1 MNKKILISALFM
13 VWFGLASV
21 FSQGENIMIIND
33 VTGEAGEIITVEIAI
48 DNDDPFV
55 GFNLDIP
62 FPDGFTYVPGSAVL
76 YRHNGHQFSFTVPH
90 SNTARIIAFSFT
102 NAEFSGNEG
111 VVMTFELETPSMPG
125 EYILPIV
132 DPIIGNIEAQDITTG
147 TVDGTVTLTGDVP
160 EPGFNLVLQ
169 ANPTE
174 GGTVIG
180 AGEYDE
186 GTEVEVDA
194 IPNAGWLF
202 VNWTDIDGNLVSE
215 QPDNIIVMPAEDLTL
230 IANFEEDDDP
240 GPDPDPENIMLIPDI
255 TANAGDVIT
264 IELVVEN
271 TDEVVGFSVDVPL
284 PEGFAYIEGSGE
296 LFRGTNHDFVF
307 NVIEGNIAKIIA
319 FSITNDAFTGNDGV
333 IFSFD
338 VQTPDMPGEYPL
350 ALVDAVLGNADAED
364 ITTGSFDGTL
374 TLVGVENIMKIHDIS
389 ADAGDIITVEVEIM
403 NDAEFVG
410 FNLDVPLP
418 DGFSYVEGSA
428 QLFREDDHDF
438 GFNITANN
446 VAKIIAFSIT
456 NSAFEGND
464 GVIFSFDLETPGFAG
479 EWMLEI
485 VDGVIGNANA
495 QNILTGTIDGTV
507 TLEGEA
513 LPENIMLIPDITA
526 QAGDVVTIEI
536 VVENDDEFAG
546 FSVDVPLP
554 EGFEYIEGTAELFR
568 GTNHDFV
575 FNVIPGN
582 IAKIIAFSITNDSF
596 LGNDGTVFS
605 FDVQTTNVPGEYP
618 LQLVDGVLG
627 NADAEDITTGTFDG
641 TLTLTEGLP
650 SENIMQIHDITANA
664 GEVITVEL
672 EIMNDEEF
680 VGFNLD
686 IPLPAGFNYVEG
698 TAELFRG
705 TNHDFAFNVI
715 EGNVAKIIAFS
726 ITNDVFTGNEGVVF
740 SFDVET
746 PNIAGEY
753 TLPIVDG
760 VIGNIDA
767 QDILTGTIDG
777 TVILEGE
784 AEPENIMKINDI
796 TAQAGDIVTYEI
808 EVLNDE
814 EVVGFSVDVPLP
826 EGFEYVEGTAELFRG
841 TNHDF
846 VFNVIDTNVAKIIA
860 FSITNDAFVGN
871 EGIIFSF
878 DVQTPNV
885 PGEYPLELVDGVLGN
900 ADAEDITTGIINGTM
915 ILEGDIDPQNI
926 MKINDI
932 TAQAGDIVT
941 YEIEVLND
949 EEVVG
954 FSVDVPLPEG
964 FEYVEGTAELFRGT
978 NHDFVFN
985 VIDTNVAKIIAFSI
999 TNDAFVGNE
1008 GIIFSFDVQ
1017 TPNAPGEYPLELV
1030 DGVLGNADAE
1040 DITTGIINGTMIL
1053 EGDVPGENIMKIHD
1067 VTAEVG
1073 DVITVELEIMNDDE
1087 FVGFNLDIPLP
1098 DGFNYVD
1105 GTAQLFRK
1113 TNHDFVF
1120 NVIEATNVAKII
1132 SFSITNDAFLGND
1145 GVIFSFDV
1153 TTPNVP
1159 GEYLLPIV
1167 DGIIGNIDAQ
1177 DILTGTIDGT
1187 VILEGEPALEY
1198 TLTLMANPAAGGTV
1212 TGGGDYLPGTEV
1224 VISATPNTGWEFVNW
1239 TDPEGNFISDEVT
1252 HVYTMPEEDVT
1263 LWANFDEIDYE
1274 VVVNINPAGA
1284 GSVTGEGL
1292 YNYDE
1297 RVTLVATANE
1307 GFEFENWTDADGNV
1321 LSGDA
1326 TYIFDMPAE
1335 DVTLTAN
1342 FAPLQFTLTLIANPE
1357 EGGSVTGA
1365 GVYDF
1370 GEEAEVNAIPN
1381 EGWAFIN
1388 WTDEDGNLVSD
1399 QPANVIEIT
1408 ADLTL
1413 IANFEMIDYTLT
1425 LIASPEEGGT
1435 VTGAGVYN
1443 AGDEVD
1449 VDAIPNEGW
1458 HFVNWTDEDGNV
1470 VSDQPANTIVM
1481 PAADVTLIANFELTT
1496 YTLTFIVLDEGTG
1509 DPITDAVITLD
1520 GVAYDPGVY
1529 VFEDLLPAKY
1539 DYIVSREDYTT
1550 VEGEAEIIDEDVTI
1564 TVELVLDDDDTS
1576 VVDIDILDLNI
1587 FPNPAST
1594 ILNIE
1599 SNLLIS
1605 DIRMIDMLGQVVY
1618 HAAVDHDSHEISV
1631 AGFRN
1636 GVYFIQVNTAA
1647 GLSTHRVQ
1655 VVN

>member
-13 VWFGLASV
+13 IWIGLASA

-48 DNDDPFV
+48 ENDDAFV

-76 YRHNGHQFSFTVPH
+76 YRHADHQFSFTVPH

-111 VVMTFELETPSMPG
+111 VVMTFELETPSTPG

-132 DPIIGNIEAQDITTG
+132 DPIIGNIDAQDITTG

-160 EPGFNLVLQ
+160 DPGFNLVLQ
-169 ANPTE
+169 ANPPE
-174 GGTVIG
+174 GGTVTG

-194 IPNAGWLF
+194 IPNAGWFF
-202 VNWTDIDGNLVSE
+202 VDWTDIDGNVVSD
-215 QPDNIIVMPAEDLTL
+215 QPANTIVMPGEDLTL

-240 GPDPDPENIMLIPDI
+240 DPDPENIMLIPDV
-255 TANAGDVIT
+255 TGNAGEIVT

-271 TDEVVGFSVDVPL
+271 DEDFVGFSVDVPL
-284 PEGFAYIEGSGE
+284 PEGFNYVEGSGE

-319 FSITNDAFTGNDGV
+319 FSITNEAFQGNEGTV
-333 IFSFD
+333 FSFD
-338 VQTPDMPGEYPL
+338 VETPDMPGDYPL
-350 ALVDAVLGNADAED
+350 QLVDAVLGNADAED

-374 TLVGVENIMKIHDIS
+374 TLLGVENIMKIHDIT

-403 NDAEFVG
+403 NDSEFVG

-418 DGFSYVEGSA
+418 DGFSYVEDSA

-456 NSAFEGND
+456 NSAFAGND
-464 GVIFSFDLETPGFAG
+464 GVIFSFDLETPGYAG
-479 EWMLEI
+479 EHVLEI

-495 QNILTGTIDGTV
+495 QNIITGTIDGTV

-526 QAGDVVTIEI
+526 EAGEEVTIE
-536 VVENDDEFAG
+536 VVIENDEEFAG

-554 EGFEYIEGTAELFR
+554 EGFEYVEGSAELFR

-575 FNVIPGN
+575 FNVIEGN
-582 IAKIIAFSITNDSF
+582 IAKIIAFSITNESF
-596 LGNDGTVFS
+596 LGNDGTIFS
-605 FDVQTTNVPGEYP
+605 FSVQTPDAPGEYP
-618 LQLVDGVLG
+618 LQLVDGVIG

-641 TLTLTEGLP
+641 TLTLTEGVP

-686 IPLPAGFNYVEG
+686 VPLPAGFNYVEG
-698 TAELFRG
+698 SAELFRG
-705 TNHDFAFNVI
+705 TDHDFAFNVI
-715 EGNVAKIIAFS
+715 EGNLAKIIAFS
-726 ITNDVFTGNEGVVF
+726 ITNDVFEGNEGVVF

-746 PNIAGEY
+746 PNVPGEY

-784 AEPENIMKINDI
+784 AEPENIMKINDVN
-796 TAQAGDIVTYEI
+796 AQAGDIVTYEI
-808 EVLNDE
+808 EVMNDE
-814 EVVGFSVDVPLP
+814 EFVGFSVDVPLP

-871 EGIIFSF
+871 DGIVFSF
-878 DVQTPNV
+878 DVQTPNT
-885 PGEYPLELVDGVLGN
+885 PGEYPLELVDAVLGN
-900 ADAEDITTGIINGTM
+900 AEAEDITTGVINGTM
-915 ILEGDIDPQNI
+915 NLSGDVEPQNI

-932 TAQAGDIVT
+932 TADAGDIVT
-941 YEIEVLND
+941 YEIEVMND
-949 EEVVG
+949 EEVAG
-954 FSVDVPLPEG
+954 FNVDIPLPEG

-985 VIDTNVAKIIAFSI
+985 VIPGNTAKIIAFSI
-999 TNDAFVGNE
+999 TNDAFTGNE

-1017 TPNAPGEYPLELV
+1017 TTNVPGEYPLELV
-1030 DGVLGNADAE
+1030 NAVLGNADAE
-1040 DITTGIINGTMIL
+1040 DITTGVINGTLTL
-1053 EGDVPGENIMKIHD
+1053 EGETPSGNIMKIND
-1067 VTAEVG
+1067 VTADVG

-1087 FVGFNLDIPLP
+1087 FVGFNLDVPLP
-1098 DGFNYVD
+1098 DGFNYVE
-1105 GTAQLFRK
+1105 GTAELFRK

-1120 NVIEATNVAKII
+1120 NVIEETNVAKII

-1153 TTPNVP
+1153 TTPNAP

-1167 DGIIGNIDAQ
+1167 DGIIGNADAE

-1187 VILEGEPALEY
+1187 VTLEGQPVEEY
-1198 TLTLMANPAAGGTV
+1198 TLTLMANPDDGGTV
-1212 TGGGDYLPGTEV
+1212 TGGGDYLAGEDV

-1239 TDPEGNFISDEVT
+1239 TDTEGNFISDDVS
-1252 HVYTMPEEDVT
+1252 HVFTMPEEDIT

-1284 GSVTGEGL
+1284 GTVTGEGI

-1297 RVTLVATANE
+1297 RVTLTATANE
-1307 GFEFENWTDADGNV
+1307 GYAFENWTDADGNV
-1321 LSGDA
+1321 VFEDA
-1326 TYIFDMPAE
+1326 SYIFDMPAE

-1342 FAPLQFTLTLIANPE
+1342 FELLQFTLTLIANPE
-1357 EGGSVTGA
+1357 EGGDVTGA
-1365 GVYDF
+1365 GVYNYGDD
-1370 GEEAEVNAIPN
+1370 ANVDAIPN
-1381 EGWAFIN
+1381 AGWSFVD
-1388 WTDEDGNLVSD
+1388 WTDADGNFVSG
-1399 QPANVIEIT
+1399 QPDNVIEIT
-1408 ADLTL
+1408 SDLTL
-1413 IANFEMIDYTLT
+1413 TANFEMIDYTLT
-1425 LIASPEEGGT
+1425 LIANPEEGGT

-1443 AGDEVD
+1443 VGDDVD
-1449 VDAIPNEGW
+1449 VDAIPSDGY

-1470 VSDQPANTIVM
+1470 VSDQPANTIEM
-1481 PAADVTLIANFELTT
+1481 PAADVTLIANFEMTT
-1496 YTLTFIVLDEGTG
+1496 YTLTFVVLDESTG
-1509 DPITDAVITLD
+1509 DDILDAVITLD
-1520 GVAYDPGVY
+1520 GVEYEPGVY
-1529 VFEDLLPAKY
+1529 AFEDLLPGTY
-1539 DYIVSREDYTT
+1539 NYIVSRAGYFAVED
-1550 VEGEAEIIDEDVTI
+1550 EAEITDSDVTV
-1564 TVELVLDDDDTS
+1564 TVELEIDDTS
-1576 VVDIDILDLNI
+1576 VVDIELLDLSI

-1594 ILNIE
+1594 NLTIE
-1599 SNLLIS
+1599 SNMIIS

-1618 HAAVDHDSHEISV
+1618 NATVDYESHEINVS
-1631 AGFRN
+1631 GFRN
-1636 GVYFIQVNTAA
+1636 GVYFIQVNTSA